1 MHLLLEQDSD
11 DALWHSASRSSGYI
25 GTVSDH
31 GVFTLSEIQTAV
43 NSLSAESVIILF
55 IRRNTP
61 NDLASIQ
68 TVVDKC
74 IAVDKDLRIW
84 CHYGG
89 DIDFRALPDF
99 WAAYT
104 YLTCDSMSPKE
115 SINKR
120 LTNQRFSF
128 PLPFSNN
135 FSLKWESK
143 VLDAKEVMK
152 KKTRGSANS
161 SLNEA
166 WTLAETE
173 LDKFDAMSHILKALR
188 WRIVV
193 GEIKCKLDAVP
204 TGSVAVEDWDKL
216 SKLAVSVG
224 VGDYSPHYSDE
235 YDDSTPPIHV
245 MENMYNKLTSNL
257 HWVSK
262 QIEYSK
268 NTNSKLLNVDPAKML
283 IEECIQPFETAYS
296 ALRAKCPQVP

>member
-11 DALWHSASRSSGYI
+11 DTQWHTASRSSGYI

-31 GVFTLSEIQTAV
+31 GVFTQSEIQTAV
-43 NSLSAESVIILF
+43 NSLSAESVVILF

-61 NDLASIQ
+61 NNLASIQ

-89 DIDFRALPDF
+89 DIDFRALPDI
-99 WAAYT
+99 WAAYA
-104 YLTCDSMSPKE
+104 YLTRDSMSPKE

-135 FSLKWESK
+135 FSLKWESM
-143 VLDAKEVMK
+143 VLDAKEFMK
-152 KKTRGSANS
+152 KKNRDSANS

-173 LDKFDAMSHILKALR
+173 LDKFDAMSQILKALH

-193 GEIKCKLDAVP
+193 GEIKFMLDAVP
-204 TGSVAVEDWDKL
+204 TGSVTVDHWDKL
-216 SKLAVSVG
+216 SKLAVSMG
-224 VGDYSPHYSDE
+224 VGDHSPHYSAE
-235 YDDSTPPIHV
+235 YAPPIHV
-245 MENMYNKLTSNL
+245 MENMYKKMTSVLHRVAQSVAFSKISNSVMLPDDPRKKL
-257 HWVSK
+257 V
-262 QIEYSK
+262 
-268 NTNSKLLNVDPAKML
+268 
-283 IEECIQPFETAYS
+283 EECIQPFEKAYS
-296 ALRAKCPQVP
+296 ELLAKCEPVP